1 MGGGQDCPI
10 NNCEGKNH
18 GNFQLDEELM
28 RRIIVKSCSEK
39 DRQSV
44 LTNGVIT
51 DDVAGSSRR
60 NQKQSLTSG

>member
-1 MGGGQDCPI
+1 METF
-10 NNCEGKNH
+10 N
-18 GNFQLDEELM
+18 LDEELM
-28 RRIIVKSCSEK
+28 RKIIVKSCSEK

-60 NQKQSLTSG
+60 NQTSSLTSG